1 MHDAVA
7 LERRGVPAVVVAHD
21 SFAYAAQTQARVMGL
36 PDLPVAVMPRP
47 DPEWLEERI
56 ARVKAELATKIGP
69 ALTVA
74 APPAPA
80 R

>member
-21 SFAYAAQTQARVMGL
+21 SFAYAARTQANVMGL

-47 DPEWLEERI
+47 DPTWSDERI
-56 ARVKAELATKIGP
+56 AQVMADLARDIAP
-69 ALTVA
+69 ALTARPA
-74 APPAPA
+74 AATA